1 MRWFLP
7 VLLVFGCSSQ
17 STPASDTVDEAD
29 DVGTNL
35 EVADPP
41 LCAAGSIQG
50 CTDDQT
56 GVIQCSDDGMMWA
69 PVACLDDQG
78 LPTLCL
84 DGACLQCFPGT
95 RRCVDEDTVEMC
107 NEEGN
112 GWAHHHSCNGVSTG
126 QVCETGTCIGLCA
139 LSIKWNTYMGCEYWA
154 ADLDNGY
161 EEDGINAAGAQY
173 ALIVSNPHPTIPVD
187 ISISDSEGPVTLDS
201 DGDPFP
207 SSKLLPGTL
216 RVYRLP
222 RRDVDGT
229 MLADRAYRVQT
240 SIPTTVYQFNP
251 LANEEVYSNDASL
264 LLPINVLDR
273 WYYVMSREQGFEGIR
288 AYFTVVGTHDDTD
301 VTVTVSSET
310 TPGDGIPALQPGE
323 SLTRQLHAFDVLNVE
338 TLAIGDDLTGSQIV
352 SSRRVAVFGG
362 SEGANVPNTNHC
374 DEAKG
379 FCEEDGTTPCASHLD
394 CKELITCCADHIE
407 EQLFPVDTWGTHYL
421 CVRTKPRGEEL
432 ESWRI
437 MAAAANT
444 VIELIP
450 SFVNVPVLN
459 AGEWF
464 EFEYVGNFEVVAT
477 KPVLVGQFMQSEYA
491 PNPALQPGDAG
502 IGDPAFMLVVP
513 LAQYRTEYVFLAP
526 PDFEQSWINVM
537 SLMGSEVL
545 LDGSVLP
552 QSDCTPFGVGTHCSR
567 TVEVNPG
574 VHALSSAQAV
584 GLSVYAYDSFVS
596 YGYPGGLDLKK
607 MDLLKPPFA
616 DEAPDSQ

>member
-1 MRWFLP
+1 
-7 VLLVFGCSSQ
+7 
-17 STPASDTVDEAD
+17 
-29 DVGTNL
+29 
-35 EVADPP
+35 
-41 LCAAGSIQG
+41 
-50 CTDDQT
+50 
-56 GVIQCSDDGMMWA
+56 
-69 PVACLDDQG
+69 
-78 LPTLCL
+78 
-84 DGACLQCFPGT
+84 
-95 RRCVDEDTVEMC
+95 
-107 NEEGN
+107 
-112 GWAHHHSCNGVSTG
+112 
-126 QVCETGTCIGLCA
+126 
-139 LSIKWNTYMGCEYWA
+139 
-154 ADLDNGY
+154 
-161 EEDGINAAGAQY
+161 
-173 ALIVSNPHPTIPVD
+173 
-187 ISISDSEGPVTLDS
+187 
-201 DGDPFP
+201 
-207 SSKLLPGTL
+207 
-216 RVYRLP
+216 
-222 RRDVDGT
+222 
-229 MLADRAYRVQT
+229 
-240 SIPTTVYQFNP
+240 
-251 LANEEVYSNDASL
+251 
-264 LLPINVLDR
+264 
-273 WYYVMSREQGFEGIR
+273 
-288 AYFTVVGTHDDTD
+288 
-301 VTVTVSSET
+301 
-310 TPGDGIPALQPGE
+310 
-323 SLTRQLHAFDVLNVE
+323 LTRQLHAFDVLNVE